1 MQREMIIWLL
11 TIVFL
16 ATFSLAEA
24 QQPAKVPRIGYLS
37 RRGEPTPGNPDP
49 NANAFRK
56 GLSDLGYVDGKNI
69 VIDFRYAE
77 GKTDRLPGLI
87 AELIQLKVDIL
98 VSGTIQAIRAAK
110 QATQTIPI
118 VMAITGDP
126 VADGLVNSLA
136 RPGGNITGL
145 IRLTQD
151 LSGKRL
157 ELLKESVRKIS
168 RVGVL
173 ADASGQATDRGF
185 KSYEAAARALKIQLQ
200 LLEVTGPT
208 PDLDDAFQAAAV
220 GRSAALGTIYSAVF
234 VRYAKRI
241 ADLAVKYKLPSM
253 LSYSANDAE
262 NFRRVAVYVDKIL
275 KGTRPADLPVEQPIK
290 FEFVIN
296 LKTAKQ
302 IGVTIPQSVLYR
314 ADRVIR

>member
-1 MQREMIIWLL
+1 MQRKIIIWLL
-11 TIVFL
+11 TIFFL
-16 ATFSLAEA
+16 VTAVAEA
-24 QQPAKVPRIGYLS
+24 QQPNKIPRIGYLS
-37 RRGEPTPGNPDP
+37 RRGEPTPANPDP

-56 GLSDLGYVDGKNI
+56 GLSDLGYTDGKNI

-77 GKTDRLPGLI
+77 GKTDRLTGLV

-98 VSGTIQAIRAAK
+98 VSGTSQAIRAAK

-145 IRLTQD
+145 TRLTQD

-157 ELLKESVRKIS
+157 ELLKESVPKIS

-173 ADASGQATDRGF
+173 ADASAQATDRGF

-200 LLEVTGPT
+200 LLEVTGPN
-208 PDLDDAFQAAAV
+208 A
-220 GRSAALGTIYSAVF
+220 
-234 VRYAKRI
+234 
-241 ADLAVKYKLPSM
+241 
-253 LSYSANDAE
+253 
-262 NFRRVAVYVDKIL
+262 
-275 KGTRPADLPVEQPIK
+275 
-290 FEFVIN
+290 
-296 LKTAKQ
+296 
-302 IGVTIPQSVLYR
+302 
-314 ADRVIR
+314 

>member
-1 MQREMIIWLL
+1 MQRKPLIRLL

-220 GRSAALGTIYSAVF
+220 GRSAALVTIYSAVF